1 MIEKFDSYEEAAL
14 FIEEKRAEGYLAE
27 FRNEGVGFLWGPRT
41 VGGFRVYVSDEPVP
55 EDLRDE
61 LQEEL
66 ERRTT
71 AEDTLPTRIIR
82 GVVLFFLA
90 IGLLAGIVSALA
102 SLNRSLS
109 LLIGIA
115 IVLVISVVGGYFV
128 FRKDFP
134 QPPEE

>member
-41 VGGFRVYVSDEPVP
+41 VGGFRVYVSDELVP
-55 EDLRDE
+55 EDLRD
-61 LQEEL
+61 EL

>member
-41 VGGFRVYVSDEPVP
+41 VGGFRVYVSDELVP
-55 EDLRDE
+55 EDLRD
-61 LQEEL
+61 EL

-90 IGLLAGIVSALA
+90 IGLLAGIVSALD